1 MKTNFIPSILLC
13 AKAILLSSF
22 LFAQSGPSYRFEN
35 SSLISGTDKQVGAI
49 YRFPTVK
56 TGLDAL
62 VEITSISSGVSLNKI
77 DRTADGYSEAFQP
90 EIKINGLTNGF
101 IDFKITFVT
110 ANTSTPAVQANVD
123 ASALDIDGQ
132 VNGLGV
138 LYEYNR
144 MDMGGGHYDFNTTS
158 SQIVVSTV
166 GTAFTAMNITGV
178 LFGASVDTGA
188 HQNMYTVTSNNISSF
203 MFRAGANNGMS
214 GSSTRYSSLY
224 FMKFTYA
231 NPMPLALPKIQN
243 FQGSRKDN
251 EVMLTWKMEESDEL
265 KNVILEKS
273 ENGKNYT
280 EIGSF
285 YSPKQ
290 GAIQSQYTDE
300 ASNSGNVYYRLKLV
314 SVSGEIKFSNIL
326 AFKMGEGVLTK
337 TLDVYPSVFATQ
349 FTAKVNADASEVGTL
364 QMVDLSGRVVYQKQ
378 VTLQA
383 GVNNFSVNDMNVH
396 AKGNYVV
403 ALKTSKGLFTR
414 KVVAL

>member
-1 MKTNFIPSILLC
+1 MKTIIIRSILLC
-13 AKAILLSSF
+13 AKTILVSSF
-22 LFAQSGPSYRFEN
+22 LFAQSGPDYRFEN
-35 SSLISGTDKQVGAI
+35 STLISGTDKQVGAI

-62 VEITSISSGVSLNKI
+62 VEIKSISSGVSLGKI

-90 EIKINGLTNGF
+90 EIKINGLTNGY

-110 ANTSTPAVQANVD
+110 ANTSNPVVQNNVN

-132 VNGLGV
+132 VNGGGI

-144 MDMGGGHYDFNTTS
+144 MDMGGGRYDFNTTS
-158 SQIVVSTV
+158 SQIAVSTV

-231 NPMPLALPKIQN
+231 NPMPLALPAIKN
-243 FQGSRKDN
+243 FQGTKKDN
-251 EVMLTWKMEESDEL
+251 QVTLTWKMEESDEL

-273 ENGKNYT
+273 ENGKEFNET
-280 EIGSF
+280 GEF
-285 YSPKQ
+285 YSLKE
-290 GAIQSQYTDE
+290 GFLQSQYVDDV
-300 ASNSGNVYYRLKLV
+300 SNAGNVYYRLKLV
-314 SVSGEIKFSNIL
+314 SITGEIKFSNTL
-326 AFKMGEGVLTK
+326 VFKTGDGTLTK
-337 TLDVYPSVFATQ
+337 TLDVYPSVFTTQ
-349 FTAKVNADASEVGTL
+349 FTAKISAATSETGTL
-364 QMVDLSGRVVYQKQ
+364 QMVDLSGRIVYQKQ
-378 VTLQA
+378 VSLQA
-383 GVNNFSVNDMNVH
+383 GVNNVSVNDMNIH

-403 ALKTSKGLFTR
+403 ALKTSKGLLTR